1 MGASGAPIPASAP
14 TGARVSGGW
23 PRWCRRRRHVSRMCA
38 TKTYRS
44 VDGTM
49 RNTFHG
55 CPYEYSE
62 SMLWSVRRV
71 CTLMR
76 HMRQP
81 VLLVRHR
88 FRARGS
94 VCVLCAS
101 PDLQN
106 GAAWAGQRRRPET
119 GGRARSGRLFVL
131 NVRCALSPAPSA
143 PWSWPWSGPER
154 AFFEIGWRHQ
164 GASQSHLKRT
174 PEAASKWTTSTGLV
188 EPDRGTPAPLGPVGA
203 PKKSTCGNPTRGH
216 EHEPPEDSGRG
227 CRAERVFYR
236 TLPAMSHRDT
246 LRTLRCARLLESDV
260 FHTAERAENPKAH
273 PITAEPN
280 RANTSHTT
288 RHNTH
293 GGEWSTRD
301 RVRES

>member
-1 MGASGAPIPASAP
+1 MYVPVCIPRFAK
-14 TGARVSGGW
+14 
-23 PRWCRRRRHVSRMCA
+23 RR
-38 TKTYRS
+38 
-44 VDGTM
+44 
-49 RNTFHG
+49 
-55 CPYEYSE
+55 
-62 SMLWSVRRV
+62 
-71 CTLMR
+71 
-76 HMRQP
+76 
-81 VLLVRHR
+81 
-88 FRARGS
+88 
-94 VCVLCAS
+94 CV
-101 PDLQN
+101 
-106 GAAWAGQRRRPET
+106 WPET
-119 GGRARSGRLFVL
+119 WQSTSGRPFVL
-131 NVRCALSPAPSA
+131 PLMSALSPAPSA

-174 PEAASKWTTSTGLV
+174 PEAASTWTTLTAV
-188 EPDRGTPAPLGPVGA
+188 PAPPGSEEEHMATQPA
-203 PKKSTCGNPTRGH
+203 D

-246 LRTLRCARLLESDV
+246 LRTLRCARLLESY
-260 FHTAERAENPKAH
+260 FHTAERAENPMAH

-293 GGEWSTRD
+293 RGESSTRD